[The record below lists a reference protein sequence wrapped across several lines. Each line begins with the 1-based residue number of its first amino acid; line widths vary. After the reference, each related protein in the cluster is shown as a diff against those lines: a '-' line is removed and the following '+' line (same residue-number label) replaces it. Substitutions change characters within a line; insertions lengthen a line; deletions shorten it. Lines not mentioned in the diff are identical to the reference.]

1 MIHSRTTALLAAP
14 DRRDINATED
24 EASDR
29 RTPALPE
36 ELPMIRNTLLA
47 AAAVLAL
54 MAGAAMAQSAD
65 QDTDQHQAPNW
76 ANAHDTNYGYNNYP
90 R

>member
-1 MIHSRTTALLAAP
+1 MIHSRTTALPAAP

-24 EASDR
+24 ETSDR
-29 RTPALPE
+29 RTPAFPE
-36 ELPMIRNTLLA
+36 GLPMIRNTLLA

-54 MAGAAMAQSAD
+54 MAVAAMAQSAD
-65 QDTDQHQAPNW
+65 RDTDQHLAPAW